1 MAPQLPTNH
10 LAELCRARAGQDRPG
25 AVDAA
30 RAIHDDGGMPR
41 EVWRMRVE
49 LEDVGPQ
56 APSWPEAIELRTF
69 LPGDAASL
77 HALLVDGYRNGGGVV
92 APFDEWLPR
101 MTGDDEFDPALWF
114 LADSGAGLAG
124 AALCWTSA
132 FVKDLVVHQEWRRRG
147 LGEALLRHVLDVFRA
162 RGAAGVE
169 LKVDADN
176 ASAFRLYGRLG
187 LRVVER
193 LTVET

>member
-1 MAPQLPTNH
+1 
-10 LAELCRARAGQDRPG
+10 
-25 AVDAA
+25 VDAA
-30 RAIHDDGGMPR
+30 RTIDDHGGMPR

-49 LEDVGPQ
+49 LEDVRPQ
-56 APSWPEAIELRTF
+56 APSWPEGVELRTF
-69 LPGDAASL
+69 RPGDAASL
-77 HALLVDGYRNGGGVV
+77 HALLVHGYRNGGGVV
-92 APFDEWLPR
+92 AAFDEWLPR

-114 LADSGAGLAG
+114 LADDGARLAG

-132 FVKDLVVHQEWRRRG
+132 FVKDLVVHEEWRRRG

-176 ASAFRLYGRLG
+176 APAFRLYERLG